1 MFTRNAASTSRVLKK
16 VTGKDG
22 VARAARTFS
31 SSSPSSTPSSSGT
44 SKGRDLHTS
53 ASLEMSPYS
62 QYGAAHAYGTGALKS
77 RDLKDI
83 PPPPQGDTMQ
93 SRIIASSKTKNL
105 VPIRTNIRGNELLNT
120 PRLNKGAAFTRE
132 ERAIFGLEGML
143 PYEVH
148 DLDKQV
154 SRAYNQLQKQPT
166 VILKHAFLASMR
178 DQNQV
183 LFYRLMQDHLKEL
196 LGILYTPGAAEAV
209 MGYSYLFR
217 RPLGCFISFPN
228 QDGMRAQLESHV
240 ESMAKQSDLTALAS
254 RTDSASLIDLIVVT
268 DSEAVLGIGDQG
280 VGGIT
285 ISLSKSALY
294 TLGAGI
300 QPNRILPVVLDPGTD
315 NHMQFSDPLYL
326 GWKRGRVRGKLYD
339 KFVDKFI
346 KECSELFPNA
356 LIHFE
361 DFGLSNAQRLLD
373 KYKDKIPCFN
383 DDIEGTGAV
392 ALSALL
398 SAVNVAGSRLMD
410 QRYVVY
416 GAGSAGMGIAEQI
429 RDGMMMLDG
438 LTKEEANKRFWCID
452 RNGLLVD
459 SMGNSLRQ
467 SQLAFARNDAEC
479 ANWVKDDSEKGLY
492 LMDGSPGPYIVIRN
506 VKPTVLIGTST
517 HARAFTEE
525 VVREMASHVE
535 RPIIMPLSNPT
546 SLAECDPADAWTW
559 TEGRALLA
567 TGSPFPPCEYKGK
580 TYTPAQNNN
589 ALVYPGLG
597 LGTILSRSRQI
608 SPGMFMAAVEA
619 LAALSPSAV
628 DPDASLLPDL
638 SDVKEVSVHV
648 AAAVIRQACT
658 EGRTRDEAVIKVVKG
673 ELGDGLEDYIRGSMW
688 DPVYRP
694 LELIDT

>member
-1 MFTRNAASTSRVLKK
+1 MFTRNVASTSRVLKK
-16 VTGKDG
+16 ATGQDG
-22 VARAARTFS
+22 VAKAARTFS
-31 SSSPSSTPSSSGT
+31 SSSLSSTSSSSGT
-44 SKGRDLHTS
+44 SKARDLHTS
-53 ASLEMSPYS
+53 ASSEMSPYT

-361 DFGLSNAQRLLD
+361 DFGLTNAQRLLD

-492 LMDGSPGPYIVIRN
+492 LMDVIRN

-525 VVREMASHVE
+525 IVREMASHVD

-619 LAALSPSAV
+619 LAALSPSAT